1 MGGKIPRKTAQEA
14 GNGRLL
20 SDVAYARILQVL
32 FERRLPAGAFVSQAD
47 LVALTG
53 IQTGPLRDAL
63 RILEV
68 EGVVTIHPRTGI
80 QFVKPGLELARS
92 TYQFRELIEIAA
104 LEAFIASVSDADV
117 DALLERHRELMER
130 VEQDGLTD
138 AVIDEVERLEQRF
151 HGTIVASLNNRL
163 IDSSY
168 RRIDNYVRLLRLE
181 RRLTPKLV
189 LHSLREHVEVLKAAR
204 QRKPTAAIAAMR
216 DHFSAALQRSL
227 GVYRA

>member
-1 MGGKIPRKTAQEA
+1 M
-14 GNGRLL
+14 

-104 LEAFIASVSDADV
+104 LEAFIASVSDTEV
-117 DALLERHRELMER
+117 DALIERHREVMDQLER
-130 VEQDGLTD
+130 DGLTD
-138 AVIDEVERLEQRF
+138 AVIDEVERLEQLF
-151 HGTIVASLNNRL
+151 HGTIVASLENRL

-189 LHSLREHVEVLKAAR
+189 LHSLREHVEVLKATR

-216 DHFSAALQRSL
+216 AHFSAALQRSL

>member
-1 MGGKIPRKTAQEA
+1 VGGKIPRKTAQEA